1 MGRGNRIWGGVV
13 MGGPKCGGDPMV
25 MGDPFWGCTHL
36 DSIEEGEPWGRGT
49 LNGGDVL
56 AGGGGG
62 GRRIGVTPM
71 LMGWGSSLPPP
82 PPPTDCTPCNPGPG
96 PIALLVVADVA
107 MTLLIAGG
115 AFCLARRGRSG
126 RGGA

>member
-1 MGRGNRIWGGVV
+1 M
-13 MGGPKCGGDPMV
+13 
-25 MGDPFWGCTHL
+25 
-36 DSIEEGEPWGRGT
+36 
-49 LNGGDVL
+49 
-56 AGGGGG
+56 AGGGGRG
-62 GRRIGVTPM
+62 APYWRDPDVNWVGVV
-71 LMGWGSSLPPP
+71 SPPP
-82 PPPTDCTPCNPGPG
+82 LPPTDCTPCNPGPG